1 MAKKSDKKDKGKR
14 KENNK
19 FNTPDEDNLENTE
32 EYTEYQVDTLED
44 YFFATKDLFVEF
56 RNFTVMTN
64 KTLTV
69 TLNSLRE
76 LIPMIMTGKIDY
88 SRVSKI
94 LNEVNQTLQKYLS
107 EQERLIAKT
116 TSLSREL
123 KDKNK
128 VQRMIDEYF
137 SRLSLSLL
145 PYEYEKTQN
154 KEKNINI
161 LPSAIFK
168 ELNEEKIKEIM
179 EKFGIENHNKNNNEE
194 K

>member
-1 MAKKSDKKDKGKR
+1 
-14 KENNK
+14 
-19 FNTPDEDNLENTE
+19 
-32 EYTEYQVDTLED
+32 
-44 YFFATKDLFVEF
+44 
-56 RNFTVMTN
+56 
-64 KTLTV
+64 
-69 TLNSLRE
+69 
-76 LIPMIMTGKIDY
+76 MTGKIDY

-116 TSLSREL
+116 TSLSKEL

-137 SRLSLSLL
+137 SRLSLSFL
-145 PYEYEKTQN
+145 PYEYEQTQN
-154 KEKNINI
+154 KEKDINI

-179 EKFGIENHNKNNNEE
+179 EKFGIDKNNEDNEE